1 MLHSPTF
8 VKLRLFIPRHEFTS
22 KLGIYSRE
30 CRSERSPLVFT
41 FNIVLYQTRKAA
53 AA

>member
-22 KLGIYSRE
+22 KVGIYSRNAVA
-30 CRSERSPLVFT
+30 SAPLVFT

-53 AA
+53 A